1 MSLDDLILSNSESL
15 RFISTP
21 LLTLYLPLIY
31 RSEYNIRFWGLEH
44 LHPFD
49 TNKWGRVNSALI
61 ESLANK
67 NLIRLIEPNHS
78 ITDHELALVHDDK
91 FIHDV
96 NHKKSMIVSTSEV
109 CLLYLIPMRLL
120 QRHLI
125 RPLRYQTTGTA
136 LGALVALKYNFA
148 INIGGGFH
156 HCSARRSGGFC
167 FFGDITLAIRSVWNY
182 CKLNSDPMAYI
193 LIVDCD
199 AHQGNGYARDV
210 LLMNKEE
217 KKHIYI
223 LDLYNARIYPRDE
236 AAKTIIDR
244 EVILP
249 YQVEDEEY
257 LELLKYHLNASFE
270 LDKFKPNFIVYNAG
284 TDILDGDPLGK
295 LRISPQGIIKRDEMV
310 FMFAQHYNIPIL
322 MLLR

>member
-61 ESLANK
+61 ESLVKKWNLANK

-125 RPLRYQTTGTA
+125 RPLRYQTT
-136 LGALVALKYNFA
+136 
-148 INIGGGFH
+148 
-156 HCSARRSGGFC
+156 
-167 FFGDITLAIRSVWNY
+167 
-182 CKLNSDPMAYI
+182 DPMAYT

-270 LDKFKPNFIVYNAG
+270 LDKFKPNFI
-284 TDILDGDPLGK
+284 
-295 LRISPQGIIKRDEMV
+295 GIIKRDEMV

-322 MLLR
+322 MLLSGGYQRSNAQIIADSILNLFEVNLLKPINNIN